1 MRIRCFLLAAMLAV
15 GPTLHPSG
23 RGNPEIRFGDESI
36 DAMIAGFMR
45 LHDVAGIS
53 LAIVQAPYITRA
65 TGHGVADRQRRTLV
79 AVDTIFDV
87 GEMRNAF
94 TAVAAMQLVEDGKLE
109 LETVLPLIRQPREAG
124 RLEALIEQ
132 TSGMSYQAF
141 VRARQLEPLGLKHTF
156 FGSELGSVQH
166 ERVAPDQRHQRF
178 LREPA
183 LINPT
188 EPATGDGATS
198 APDPRAIYA
207 SASDISV
214 WDIGLAGS
222 ILVKN
227 AAHRKLL
234 YEPTVDHSGASIPSS
249 GPWFFPGRPGLMITT
264 GSRSGFSSLLSRFTH
279 KDELLCVTLL
289 ANREGLDLSQLAR
302 KIAGAYNRKL
312 GPPAGAARAQQSPYG
327 AAETISRLK
336 RALTGAGVEFT
347 QPQPAIL
354 QTEFGAA
361 TAYLEDGQVWVTFTD
376 PPSPSQTISEQERLR
391 RLRTIDAALLEAVGH
406 RHEAVVP

>member
-1 MRIRCFLLAAMLAV
+1 MWTRWVVLAASLVVAL
-15 GPTLHPSG
+15 TLHASG
-23 RGNPEIRFGDESI
+23 RGSPEIRFGDESI
-36 DAMIAGFMR
+36 DTMIADFMR
-45 LHDVAGIS
+45 LHDVAGVS

-79 AVDTIFDV
+79 AVDTMFDI

-94 TAVAAMQLVEDGKLE
+94 TAVAAMQLVEEGKLE
-109 LETVLPLIRQPREAG
+109 LQAVLPLIRQPREAG
-124 RLEALIEQ
+124 RLEALVEQ
-132 TSGMSYQAF
+132 TSGVSYQEY
-141 VRARQLEPLGLKHTF
+141 VRARQFEPLGLKHTF

-166 ERVAPDQRHQRF
+166 ERVGPDQRHQRF

-188 EPATGDGATS
+188 EPATGEGATS

-222 ILVKN
+222 ILVKD
-227 AAHRKLL
+227 AALRKLL
-234 YEPTVDHSGASIPSS
+234 YEPAVDESGTLTPSS

-312 GPPAGAARAQQSPYG
+312 GPPAGDARIQQSPYS
-327 AAETISRLK
+327 AAATISRLK
-336 RALTGAGVEFT
+336 RALTGAGIEFT
-347 QPQPAIL
+347 QPEPARL
-354 QTEFGAA
+354 QTELGAA
-361 TAYLEDGQVWVTFTD
+361 TAYLEDGQVWVAFAG
-376 PPSPSQTISEQERLR
+376 PRASSQAISEQERLR
-391 RLRTIDAALLEAVGH
+391 RLSAIDAALLEAVKA
-406 RHEAVVP
+406 EVP